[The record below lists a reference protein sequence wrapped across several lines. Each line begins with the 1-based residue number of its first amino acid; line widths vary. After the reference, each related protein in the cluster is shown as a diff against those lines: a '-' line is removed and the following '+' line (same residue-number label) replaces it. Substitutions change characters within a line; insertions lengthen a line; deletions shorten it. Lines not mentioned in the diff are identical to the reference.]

1 MLKGAKKQRNPR
13 KGADDPRIALERV
26 LREARKIIEKS

>member
-13 KGADDPRIALERV
+13 KGADDLRIALEQV
-26 LREARKIIEKS
+26 LKEARKK